1 MIIETETFNN
11 EDFNAFSSWFINLD
25 LGEFEPII
33 IEGPEQPESFQ
44 TDDWR
49 LPKSLKLVDLFG
61 EGYPQDSAPGG
72 ILDTIYTFI
81 KSISEGIETQIALA
95 SYYPT
100 GGHIGWHTNSNFL
113 GYNILLTYSETG
125 DSFFEY
131 VNSEGNVTRIDDP
144 VGWSYK
150 ITEWGKGADKVWHR
164 ARAQC
169 NRITI
174 TFFSKDESNIIAIKN
189 KL

>member
-61 EGYPQDSAPGG
+61 EG
-72 ILDTIYTFI
+72 
-81 KSISEGIETQIALA
+81 
-95 SYYPT
+95 
-100 GGHIGWHTNSNFL
+100 
-113 GYNILLTYSETG
+113 
-125 DSFFEY
+125 
-131 VNSEGNVTRIDDP
+131 
-144 VGWSYK
+144 
-150 ITEWGKGADKVWHR
+150 
-164 ARAQC
+164 
-169 NRITI
+169 
-174 TFFSKDESNIIAIKN
+174 
-189 KL
+189 